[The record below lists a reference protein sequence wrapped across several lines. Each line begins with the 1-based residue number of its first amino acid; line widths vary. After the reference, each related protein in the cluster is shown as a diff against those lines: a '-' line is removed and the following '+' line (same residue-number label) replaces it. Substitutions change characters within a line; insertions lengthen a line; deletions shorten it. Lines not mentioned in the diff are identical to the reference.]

1 MNFKKQSKN
10 QYTLLCSGPMSKNCI
25 DASLNISKELN
36 IPQVLI
42 ASRRQI
48 DSAEFGGGYVA
59 QFDTETFSRYV
70 KDQNVTNVFLAR
82 DHGGPWQ
89 SEVEQKS
96 NLNLSESMAS
106 AKRSFE
112 ADIDAGFD
120 FIHIDPSIP
129 IQNEDL
135 TFNKILERL
144 FELYEHC
151 YNYAQKTKK
160 NIQFELGTEEQNGYA
175 QNLDE
180 FECFLNE
187 TEKFCKK
194 NSIIKPTFVV
204 AQTGT
209 KVMETRNVGVFDNG
223 DYKAQLHCIQHI
235 KDSIQ
240 ICNRY
245 GIWLKEHNTDY
256 LSNEALSLRPSL
268 GVHASNVAPEFG
280 VVETRGLLYLME
292 KFGFE
297 DELNTFS
304 QVALDSN
311 KWNKWMLPETQATD
325 LDKVSI
331 CGHYV
336 FSDPQIIEIQQK
348 LTFALRKYNI
358 DLNAFLIN
366 LVKQSMM
373 RYVQLFNMK
382 PVSRGANNVFNCDRK
397 ALG

>member
-1 MNFKKQSKN
+1 
-10 QYTLLCSGPMSKNCI
+10 MSKNCI
-25 DASLNISKELN
+25 DASIQISKAN
-36 IPQVLI
+36 DIPQVLI

-48 DSAEFGGGYVA
+48 DSAEFGGGYVC
-59 QFDTETFSRYV
+59 QFDTDSFSRYV
-70 KDQNVTNVFLAR
+70 KEQNVPQVYLAR

-89 SEVEQKS
+89 SEVEQKLNM
-96 NLNLSESMAS
+96 NLADSMAS

-129 IQNEDL
+129 VQNEEL
-135 TFNKILERL
+135 TINKILERL
-144 FELYEHC
+144 FELYDHC
-151 YNYAQKTKK
+151 YSYAQKTKK
-160 NIQFELGTEEQNGYA
+160 DIRFELGTEEQNGYA

-180 FECFLNE
+180 FESFLNE
-187 TEKFCKK
+187 TEKFCNK

-209 KVMETRNVGVFDNG
+209 KVMESRNVGVFDNG
-223 DYKAQLHCIQHI
+223 NNKSQLNCIQHI

-240 ICNRY
+240 ICERY

-280 VVETRGLLYLME
+280 VIETRGLMYLME

-297 DELNTFS
+297 SEYDTFS
-304 QVALDSN
+304 QVALNSN
-311 KWNKWMLPETQATD
+311 KWKKWMLPDSVATD
-325 LDKVSI
+325 LDKVAI

-336 FSDPQIIEIQQK
+336 LSDPQIIEVKQK

-358 DLNAFLIN
+358 DLNSFLIN
-366 LVKQSMM
+366 LIKQSMM

-382 PVSRGANNVFNCDRK
+382 PVTRRANNGSNRNRK